1 MLFLVFSMKLYRYFR
16 NFLKEELLTF
26 IKTGTSPSWMRK
38 KISTRKWKER
48 KQQLEAHCEKSYH
61 IEYERLH
68 KFLKLH
74 ETYANEYDNYIR
86 LRVLPVL
93 ERVCD
98 YCGRLHT
105 ETHERQ
111 KTIRKAYREKQSKLS
126 SEFDEDDAFSRACEE
141 IIKEESIFVE
151 TCLQR
156 ERVKNCS
163 HFSSYFE
170 KELSGIVPA
179 LKQMEMVRIPASFP
193 KRFHDLVETTRVVSD
208 NRCLSVIRNCIAS

>member
-1 MLFLVFSMKLYRYFR
+1 MKLYRYFR

-26 IKTGTSPSWMRK
+26 IKTGASPSWMRK
-38 KISTRKWKER
+38 KISTQKWKDR

-74 ETYANEYDNYIR
+74 ETYAHEYDNHIR
-86 LRVLPVL
+86 LKVLPVL

-98 YCGRLHT
+98 YCERLHA

-126 SEFDEDDAFSRACEE
+126 SEFDEDDAFSKACEE

-156 ERVKNCS
+156 ERVKNCF

-179 LKQMEMVRIPASFP
+179 LKQLEMVRIPASFP
-193 KRFHDLVETTRVVSD
+193 KRFHDLVETARVVSD
-208 NRCLSVIRNCIAS
+208 NRCLSVIRNCIAR